1 MRIRLLLI
9 VVGVVALVALGTA
22 VTAVGTDENAVNV
35 ELKRFERSTEGV
47 VIFPMRAEFTDSFE
61 RSVIAPWTT
70 YGDVIFGIRDT
81 FDTYGPQAPAFSGYQ
96 YGAHPDTD
104 LPEYPSP
111 GSNPGNI
118 TYLESPTVDITGWDS
133 LYLAFS
139 YWGDFEGA
147 ATNFDGFIVEISD
160 DNGSTWSQ
168 IDPSATGHLNPTY
181 DSPLAGGSQL
191 GSAWAYCYTTNP
203 IWVTVASLDLI
214 TLGYAATGDQVKVR
228 FTFAYDALAGGQG
241 CFIDDV
247 WLGDV
252 EPPDLQPPV
261 ITHTP
266 LIDTPDTLNP
276 YTVSATITDDG
287 SGVNSDS
294 VVLEYQVEG
303 GSMIEVSMAETSTD
317 VYEADIPAQDY
328 HTDIW
333 YRIKAQDNSGNWSQT
348 QLYNFEVTSA
358 ITLGWHDGQ
367 PYWITSGFAVGD
379 GQFVQF
385 DFSAAALDSGLLH
398 QIKYYFDG
406 EGNFDARIY
415 SMSGGAPGALVD
427 QVTGLSSP
435 GYDWYTLDV
444 TAMDIRM
451 NDDPVIGYVVGT
463 IVNND
468 TIQLLSDPTL
478 DYANFMWIRQGGIWG
493 NPISGGDYMINLKV
507 IPLPEPGVE
516 EFESEATASQLQLMP
531 TAIRD
536 IGTIRY
542 QITTPQNIVLTV
554 YDISGTKIKTLVDA
568 HIQEGIHSVTWNGTD
583 DQNRQ
588 VASGVY
594 FVQLETETQTFTE
607 KALIVR

>member
-1 MRIRLLLI
+1 MMRIRLLLI
-9 VVGVVALVALGTA
+9 VVGIAVLVGLSTA
-22 VTAVGTDENAVNV
+22 IAVQDNGVNV
-35 ELKRFERSTEGV
+35 ELKRYESSTQGL
-47 VIFPMRAEFTDSFE
+47 VIYPMRAEFTDSFE
-61 RSVIAPWTT
+61 RSVISPWTT

-81 FDTYGPQAPAFSGYQ
+81 FDTYGPQQPSFSGYQ
-96 YGAHPDTD
+96 YPGHPDTD

-203 IWVTVASLDLI
+203 NWVTVASLDLI
-214 TLGYAATGDQVKVR
+214 TLGYAASGDQVKVR

-261 ITHTP
+261 IVHTR
-266 LIDTPDTLNP
+266 LIDTPDTLND

-294 VVLEYQVEG
+294 VRLAYQIEG
-303 GSMIEVSMAETSTD
+303 GSMVEIAMTETSTD
-317 VYEADIPAQDY
+317 VYEADIPAQVY

-358 ITLGWHDGQ
+358 ITLYWHDYQ

-385 DFSAAALDSGLLH
+385 DFSAAGLDSGLLH

-406 EGNFDARIY
+406 EGNFSARVY
-415 SMSGGAPGALVD
+415 GMAGGFPGALVD

-435 GYDWYTLDV
+435 GYAWYTLDV
-444 TAMDIRM
+444 TDRDIRM
-451 NDDPVIGYVVGT
+451 NNDPVIGYVVGT

-478 DYANFMWIRQGGIWG
+478 DHANFMWILQGGVWG

-516 EFESEATASQLQLMP
+516 EYGSEVTASPLQLTP

-536 IGTIRY
+536 KGTIQF
-542 QITTPQNIVLTV
+542 QINTPQHVTLTV
-554 YDISGTKIKTLVDA
+554 FDISGVKVKTLVNE
-568 HIQEGIHSVTWNGTD
+568 HLQEGIHTATWYGTD
-583 DQNRQ
+583 SQNRQ
-588 VASGVY
+588 VASGIY
-594 FVQLETETQTFTE
+594 FIQLETETQTFTE